1 MASQLQLCNSKDHFM
16 SVRLGINPI
25 GWTND
30 CMPWL
35 GDFISLDTCLKEAK
49 NAGFSG
55 VELGRKFPR
64 APKELAPILKRHGLK
79 LVSGWYSANLLERDA
94 KAEIAAMK
102 PHLTLLKSLGAEVM
116 VFAETT
122 GEIINQ
128 VGAPISRRPTVK
140 SAAEWKRLGSR
151 FTDVGAYM
159 RDDGVQMAVHHHM
172 GTVVE
177 SQADVDRLLEN
188 SGEAVGLLLDT
199 GHMTFAGGDPIAVAK
214 KYAARIKHVH
224 CKDIRRYALAACKQ
238 RDVSFSEAVLCGIF
252 TAPGDGL
259 VDFKSVFDVLAKAK
273 YNGWLVQEAE
283 QDPRVAHPASYAAL
297 GRAHLA
303 QLCAGAKLKLAA

>member
-1 MASQLQLCNSKDHFM
+1 M
-16 SVRLGINPI
+16 LG
-25 GWTND
+25 
-30 CMPWL
+30 
-35 GDFISLDTCLKEAK
+35 
-49 NAGFSG
+49 
-55 VELGRKFPR
+55 
-64 APKELAPILKRHGLK
+64 
-79 LVSGWYSANLLERDA
+79 
-94 KAEIAAMK
+94 
-102 PHLTLLKSLGAEVM
+102 
-116 VFAETT
+116 
-122 GEIINQ
+122 Q
-128 VGAPISRRPTVK
+128 
-140 SAAEWKRLGSR
+140 
-151 FTDVGAYM
+151 
-159 RDDGVQMAVHHHM
+159 GVQMAVHHHM

-188 SGEAVGLLLDT
+188 SGDAVGLLLDT
-199 GHMTFAGGDPIAVAK
+199 GHMTFAGGDPIAVAR

-273 YNGWLVQEAE
+273 YSGWLVQEAE

>member
-1 MASQLQLCNSKDHFM
+1 MT
-16 SVRLGINPI
+16 VRLGINPI

-35 GDFISLDTCLKEAK
+35 GDFISLDTCLAEARK
-49 NAGFSG
+49 AGFSG
-55 VELGRKFPR
+55 VELGRQVPG
-64 APKELAPILKRHGLK
+64 APKERAPILKRHGLK

-140 SAAEWKRLGSR
+140 NAAEWKRLGSR
-151 FTDVGAYM
+151 FTEVAAYM
-159 RDDGVQMAVHHHM
+159 RDEGVQMAVHHHM

-199 GHMTFAGGDPIAVAK
+199 GHMTFAGGDPIAVAR
-214 KYAARIKHVH
+214 KYASRIKHVH

-252 TAPGDGL
+252 TSPGDGL
-259 VDFKSVFDVLAKAK
+259 VDFQSVFDILAKAK
-273 YNGWLVQEAE
+273 YVGWPVQAAE
-283 QDPRVAHPASYAAL
+283 QDPRLATPACYATR
-297 GRAHLA
+297 GRAPLA
-303 QLCAGAKLKLAA
+303 QPCAGAKLKLAA

>member
-1 MASQLQLCNSKDHFM
+1 M

-35 GDFISLDTCLKEAK
+35 GDFISLDTCLAEAK
-49 NAGFSG
+49 TAGFSG

-64 APKELAPILKRHGLK
+64 SPKELAPILKKHGLK
-79 LVSGWYSANLLERDA
+79 LVSGWYSANLMERDA

-102 PHLTLLKSLGAEVM
+102 DHLTLLRQLGSEVM

-128 VGAPISRRPTVK
+128 VGAPISRRPKVNNAAGWK
-140 SAAEWKRLGSR
+140 SLGGR
-151 FTDVGAYM
+151 FTEVARYM
-159 RDDGVQMAVHHHM
+159 RDNGVQMAVHHHM

-199 GHMTFAGGDPIAVAK
+199 GHMTFAGGDPIAVAR
-214 KYAARIKHVH
+214 KYADRIKHVH
-224 CKDIRRYALAACKQ
+224 CKDIRRYALAACRQ

-259 VDFKSVFDVLAKAK
+259 VDFRSVFDILAKAK
-273 YNGWLVQEAE
+273 YSGWLVQEAE

-303 QLCAGAKLKLAA
+303 QLCAGARMKLAA

>member
-1 MASQLQLCNSKDHFM
+1 M

-35 GDFISLDTCLKEAK
+35 GDFISLDTCLDEVKA
-49 NAGFSG
+49 AGFAG

-64 APKELAPILKRHGLK
+64 KPKELAPVLERHGLQ

-140 SAAEWKRLGSR
+140 GAAEWKRLGRR
-151 FTDVGAYM
+151 FTEVAAYM
-159 RDDGVQMAVHHHM
+159 REHGVQMAVHHHM

-177 SQADVDRLLEN
+177 SQGDIDRLLEN
-188 SGEAVGLLLDT
+188 SGDSVGLLLDT
-199 GHMTFAGGDPIAVAK
+199 GHMTFAGGDPVAVAR
-214 KYAARIKHVH
+214 KYAPRIKHVH
-224 CKDIRRYALAACKQ
+224 CKDIRRYAFAACRQ

-252 TAPGDGL
+252 TAPGDGV
-259 VDFKSVFDVLAKAK
+259 VDFKSVFDVLAKAN
-273 YNGWLVQEAE
+273 YSGWLVQEAE

-297 GRAHLA
+297 GREHLA
-303 QLCAGAKLKLAA
+303 KLCAGAKIRLAA

>member
-1 MASQLQLCNSKDHFM
+1 M

-35 GDFISLDTCLKEAK
+35 GDFISLETCLKEAK
-49 NAGFSG
+49 AAGFSG

-64 APKELAPILKRHGLK
+64 STKELGPVLKKHGLK
-79 LVSGWYSANLLERDA
+79 LVSGWYSAALLERDA

-102 PHLTLLKSLGAEVM
+102 DHLTLLRSLGSEVM

-128 VGAPISRRPTVK
+128 VGAAISRRPK
-140 SAAEWKRLGSR
+140 IASAADWKRLGKR
-151 FTDVGAYM
+151 FTEVADYM
-159 RDDGVQMAVHHHM
+159 SDQGVQMAVHHHM

-177 SQADVDRLLEN
+177 TQQDVDRLLEN
-188 SGEAVGLLLDT
+188 SGDAVGLLLDT
-199 GHMTFAGGDPIAVAK
+199 GHMTFAGGDPIAVAR
-214 KYAARIKHVH
+214 KYADRIKHVH
-224 CKDIRRYALAACKQ
+224 CKDIRRYALAACRQ

-259 VDFKSVFDVLAKAK
+259 VDFKGVFDILAKAK
-273 YNGWLVQEAE
+273 YSGWMVQEAE

-297 GRAHLA
+297 GRAYLA
-303 QLCAGAKLKLAA
+303 ELCAGAKMKLAA

>member
-1 MASQLQLCNSKDHFM
+1 M

-35 GDFISLDTCLKEAK
+35 GDFISLDTCLAEARA
-49 NAGFSG
+49 AGFSG

-64 APKELAPILKRHGLK
+64 SAKELAPILKRHGLR
-79 LVSGWYSANLLERDA
+79 LVSGWYSASLLERDA
-94 KAEIAAMK
+94 RAEIAAMK
-102 PHLTLLKSLGAEVM
+102 DHLALLSGMGAEVM

-140 SAAEWKRLGSR
+140 NAAEWKRLGGR
-151 FTDVGAYM
+151 FTEVARYM
-159 RDDGVQMAVHHHM
+159 RDQGMQMAVHHHM

-177 SQADVDRLLEN
+177 SEQDVDRLLEN
-188 SGEAVGLLLDT
+188 SGDAVGLLLDT
-199 GHMTFAGGDPIAVAK
+199 GHMTFAGGDPIAVAR
-214 KYAARIKHVH
+214 KYAERIKHVH
-224 CKDIRRYALAACKQ
+224 CKDIRRYALAACRR

-259 VDFKSVFDVLAKAK
+259 VDFKGVFDILAKAR
-273 YNGWLVQEAE
+273 YSGWLVQEAE

-303 QLCAGAKLKLAA
+303 ELCAGAKLKLAA

>member
-1 MASQLQLCNSKDHFM
+1 M

-35 GDFISLDTCLKEAK
+35 GDFISLDTCLAEARK
-49 NAGFSG
+49 AGFSG

-64 APKELAPILKRHGLK
+64 SARELAPILKKHGLK
-79 LVSGWYSANLLERDA
+79 LVSGWYSANLMERDA
-94 KAEIAAMK
+94 RAEIAAMK
-102 PHLTLLKSLGAEVM
+102 DHLTLLRQLGSEVM
-116 VFAETT
+116 VFAETS

-128 VGAPISRRPTVK
+128 VGAPISRRPKVK
-140 SAAEWKRLGSR
+140 NAAGWKSLGSR
-151 FTDVGAYM
+151 FTEVARYM
-159 RDDGVQMAVHHHM
+159 RDNGVQMAVHHHM

-199 GHMTFAGGDPIAVAK
+199 GHMTFAGGDPIAVAR
-214 KYAARIKHVH
+214 KYADRIKHVH

-259 VDFKSVFDVLAKAK
+259 VDFKSVFDILAKGK
-273 YNGWLVQEAE
+273 YSGWLVQEAE

-297 GRAHLA
+297 GRAHMA

>member
-1 MASQLQLCNSKDHFM
+1 M
-16 SVRLGINPI
+16 SVRLGVNPI

-35 GDFISLDTCLKEAK
+35 GDFISLDTCLAEAK
-49 NAGFSG
+49 AAGFSG

-64 APKELAPILKRHGLK
+64 SPKALGPVLKRHGLK

-102 PHLTLLKSLGAEVM
+102 DHLALLRSLGAEIM

-128 VGAPISRRPTVK
+128 VGAPISRRPK
-140 SAAEWKRLGSR
+140 LRNGAAWKRLGTR
-151 FTDVGAYM
+151 FTEVARYM
-159 RDDGVQMAVHHHM
+159 GDHGVQMAVHHHM

-177 SQADVDRLLEN
+177 SQQDVDRLLEN
-188 SGEAVGLLLDT
+188 SGDAVGLLLDT
-199 GHMTFAGGDPIAVAK
+199 GHMTFAGGDPVAVAR
-214 KYAARIKHVH
+214 KYAGRIVHVH
-224 CKDIRRYALAACKQ
+224 CKDIRRYALAACRQ

-259 VDFKSVFDVLAKAK
+259 VDFKGVFDILSKAK
-273 YNGWLVQEAE
+273 YSGWLVQEAE

-303 QLCAGAKLKLAA
+303 QLCAGAKMKLAA

>member
-1 MASQLQLCNSKDHFM
+1 M

-35 GDFISLDTCLKEAK
+35 GDFISLDTCLAEARK
-49 NAGFSG
+49 AGFSG

-64 APKELAPILKRHGLK
+64 SARELAPILKKHGLK
-79 LVSGWYSANLLERDA
+79 LVSGWYSANLMERDA
-94 KAEIAAMK
+94 RAEIAAMK
-102 PHLTLLKSLGAEVM
+102 DHLTLLRQLGSEVM
-116 VFAETT
+116 VFAETS

-128 VGAPISRRPTVK
+128 VGAPISRRPKVK
-140 SAAEWKRLGSR
+140 NAAGWKSLGSR
-151 FTDVGAYM
+151 FTEVARYM
-159 RDDGVQMAVHHHM
+159 RDNGVQMAVHHHM

-177 SQADVDRLLEN
+177 SQADVDRLLDN

-214 KYAARIKHVH
+214 KYADRIKHVH
-224 CKDIRRYALAACKQ
+224 CKDIRRYALAACRQ

-259 VDFKSVFDVLAKAK
+259 VDFKSVFDILAKAK
-273 YNGWLVQEAE
+273 YSGWLVQEAE

-297 GRAHLA
+297 GRAHMA
-303 QLCAGAKLKLAA
+303 QLCAGAKMKLAA

>member
-1 MASQLQLCNSKDHFM
+1 M

-35 GDFISLDTCLKEAK
+35 GDFISLDTCLAEAK
-49 NAGFSG
+49 QAGFSG

-64 APKELAPILKRHGLK
+64 SARQLAPILKRHDLK

-102 PHLTLLKSLGAEVM
+102 GHLDLLRSLGAEVM

-128 VGAPISRRPTVK
+128 VGAPISRRPK
-140 SAAEWKRLGSR
+140 LASAAEWKRLGTR
-151 FTDVGAYM
+151 FTEVASYM
-159 RDDGVQMAVHHHM
+159 RDEGIQMAVHHHM

-177 SQADVDRLLEN
+177 SQQDVDRLLDN
-188 SGEAVGLLLDT
+188 SGDAVGLLLDT

-214 KYAARIKHVH
+214 RYAARIKHVH
-224 CKDIRRYALAACKQ
+224 CKDIRRYALAACRQ

-259 VDFKSVFDVLAKAK
+259 VNFKGVFDVLAKAR
-273 YNGWLVQEAE
+273 YSGWLVQEAE
-283 QDPRVAHPASYAAL
+283 QDPRVAHPATYAAL

-303 QLCAGAKLKLAA
+303 QLCAGARMRVAA

>member
-1 MASQLQLCNSKDHFM
+1 M

-35 GDFISLDTCLKEAK
+35 GDFISLDTCLKEARD
-49 NAGFSG
+49 AGFSG

-102 PHLTLLKSLGAEVM
+102 PHLALLKSLGAEVM

-151 FTDVGAYM
+151 FTDVAAYM
-159 RDDGVQMAVHHHM
+159 RDEGVQMAVHHHM

-199 GHMTFAGGDPIAVAK
+199 GHMTFAGGDPIAVAR
-214 KYAARIKHVH
+214 KYAGRIKHVH

-238 RDVSFSEAVLCGIF
+238 RDVSFSEAAGEF
-252 TAPGDGL
+252 TGEGL
-259 VDFKSVFDVLAKAK
+259 IPD
-273 YNGWLVQEAE
+273 
-283 QDPRVAHPASYAAL
+283 
-297 GRAHLA
+297 
-303 QLCAGAKLKLAA
+303 

>member
-1 MASQLQLCNSKDHFM
+1 M

-35 GDFISLDTCLKEAK
+35 GDFISLDTCLAEAK
-49 NAGFSG
+49 AAGFSG

-64 APKELAPILKRHGLK
+64 APKQLAPILKRHGLK
-79 LVSGWYSANLLERDA
+79 LVSGWYSAALLERDA

-102 PHLTLLKSLGAEVM
+102 DHLTLLKSLGAEVM

-128 VGAPISRRPTVK
+128 VGAPISRRPALN
-140 SAAEWKRLGSR
+140 SATEWKRLGAR
-151 FTDVGAYM
+151 FTEVASYM
-159 RDDGVQMAVHHHM
+159 RDQGVQMAVHHHM

-177 SQADVDRLLEN
+177 SQQDVDRLLEN

-199 GHMTFAGGDPIAVAK
+199 GHMTFAGGDPVAVAR
-214 KYAARIKHVH
+214 KYAQRIVHVH
-224 CKDIRRYALAACKQ
+224 CKDIRRYALATCRK

-259 VDFKSVFDVLAKAK
+259 VDFRSVFEILSKAK
-273 YNGWLVQEAE
+273 YSGWLVQEAE

-303 QLCAGAKLKLAA
+303 ELCAGAKMKLAA

>member
-1 MASQLQLCNSKDHFM
+1 M

-35 GDFISLDTCLKEAK
+35 GDFISLDTCLAEARK
-49 NAGFSG
+49 AGFSG

-64 APKELAPILKRHGLK
+64 SPKELAPVLKKHGLK

-94 KAEIAAMK
+94 RSEIVAMK
-102 PHLTLLKSLGAEVM
+102 DHLTLLRSMGSDVM

-128 VGAPISRRPTVK
+128 VGAPISRRPK
-140 SAAEWKRLGSR
+140 LKNAADWKRLGSR
-151 FTDVGAYM
+151 FTEVARYM
-159 RDDGVQMAVHHHM
+159 RDNGVQMAVHHHM

-177 SQADVDRLLEN
+177 SQADVDRLMEN
-188 SGEAVGLLLDT
+188 SGKEVGLLLDT
-199 GHMTFAGGDPIAVAK
+199 GHMTFAGGDPIAVAR
-214 KYAARIKHVH
+214 KYADRIRHVH
-224 CKDIRRYALAACKQ
+224 CKDIRRYALAACRQ

-259 VDFKSVFDVLAKAK
+259 VDFKSVFDILAKAK
-273 YNGWLVQEAE
+273 YRGWLVQEAE
-283 QDPRVAHPASYAAL
+283 QDPRVAHPASYATL
-297 GRAHLA
+297 GRAHMA

>member
-1 MASQLQLCNSKDHFM
+1 M

-35 GDFISLDTCLKEAK
+35 GDFISLETCLKEAK
-49 NAGFSG
+49 AAGFSG

-64 APKELAPILKRHGLK
+64 SAKELGPVLKKHGLD
-79 LVSGWYSANLLERDA
+79 LVSGWYSAALLERDA

-102 PHLTLLKSLGAEVM
+102 DHLTLLRSLGSEVM

-128 VGAPISRRPTVK
+128 VGAPMSRRPK
-140 SAAEWKRLGSR
+140 IASAADWKRLGKR
-151 FTDVGAYM
+151 FTEVAEYM
-159 RDDGVQMAVHHHM
+159 RDQGVQMAVHHHM

-177 SQADVDRLLEN
+177 TQQDVDRLLEN

-199 GHMTFAGGDPIAVAK
+199 GHMTFAGGDPIAVAR
-214 KYAARIKHVH
+214 KYADRIKHVH
-224 CKDIRRYALAACKQ
+224 CKDIRRYALAACRQ

-259 VDFKSVFDVLAKAK
+259 VDFRSVFDILAKAK
-273 YNGWLVQEAE
+273 YSGWLVQEAE
-283 QDPRVAHPASYAAL
+283 QDPRVAHPASYATL

-303 QLCAGAKLKLAA
+303 ELCAGAKMKLAA

>member
-1 MASQLQLCNSKDHFM
+1 M

-49 NAGFSG
+49 SAGFSG

-64 APKELAPILKRHGLK
+64 SAKELGPILKKYGLK
-79 LVSGWYSANLLERDA
+79 LVSGWYSANLMERDA

-102 PHLTLLKSLGAEVM
+102 DHLSLLRSLGAEVM

-122 GEIINQ
+122 GEIINHA
-128 VGAPISRRPTVK
+128 GAPISRRPKVK
-140 SAAEWKRLGSR
+140 NAAEWRRLGSR
-151 FTDVGAYM
+151 FTEVARYM
-159 RDDGVQMAVHHHM
+159 SDNGVQMAVHHHM

-199 GHMTFAGGDPIAVAK
+199 GHMTFAGGDPIAVAR
-214 KYAARIKHVH
+214 KYADQIVHVH
-224 CKDIRRYALAACKQ
+224 CKDIRRYALAACRQ

-259 VDFKSVFDVLAKAK
+259 VDFKAVFDILSKAK
-273 YNGWLVQEAE
+273 YDGWLVQEAE

-303 QLCAGAKLKLAA
+303 ELCAGAKLKLAA

>member
-1 MASQLQLCNSKDHFM
+1 M
-16 SVRLGINPI
+16 SVTLGINPI

-35 GDFISLDTCLKEAK
+35 GDFISLDTCLAEAK
-49 NAGFSG
+49 AAGFSG

-64 APKELAPILKRHGLK
+64 STKALGPILKRHGLA

-94 KAEIAAMK
+94 KTEIAAMK
-102 PHLTLLKSLGAEVM
+102 DHLALLRGLGAKVM

-128 VGAPISRRPTVK
+128 VGAPISRRPVIK

-151 FTDVGAYM
+151 FTEVAAYM
-159 RDDGVQMAVHHHM
+159 SDQGIQMAVHHHM
-172 GTVVE
+172 GTVIE
-177 SQADVDRLLEN
+177 SPQDVDRLLDN
-188 SGEAVGLLLDT
+188 SGDAVGLLLDT
-199 GHMTFAGGDPIAVAK
+199 GHMTFAGGDPIAVAR
-214 KYAARIKHVH
+214 KYASRIKHVH
-224 CKDIRRYALAACKQ
+224 CKDIRRYALAACRQ

-259 VDFKSVFDVLAKAK
+259 VDFKGVFDILAKAK
-273 YNGWLVQEAE
+273 YSGWLVQEAE
-283 QDPRVAHPASYAAL
+283 QDPRIAHPASYAAL

-303 QLCAGAKLKLAA
+303 QLCAGAKMKLAA

>member
-1 MASQLQLCNSKDHFM
+1 M

-35 GDFISLDTCLKEAK
+35 GDFISLDTCLKEAEA
-49 NAGFSG
+49 AGFTG

-64 APKELAPILKRHGLK
+64 SAKELAPILKKHGLK
-79 LVSGWYSANLLERDA
+79 LVSGWYSANLMERDA

-102 PHLTLLKSLGAEVM
+102 NHLTLLRSLGSEVM

-128 VGAPISRRPTVK
+128 VGAPISARPKVK
-140 SAAEWKRLGSR
+140 NAAEWKKLGSR
-151 FTDVGAYM
+151 FAEVARYM
-159 RDDGVQMAVHHHM
+159 KDNGVQMAVHHHM

-177 SQADVDRLLEN
+177 SSQDVDRLLEN
-188 SGEAVGLLLDT
+188 SGKEVGLLLDT
-199 GHMTFAGGDPIAVAK
+199 GHMTFAGGDPVAVAR
-214 KYAARIKHVH
+214 KYANRIVHVH
-224 CKDIRRYALAACKQ
+224 CKDIRRYALAACRR

-259 VDFKSVFDVLAKAK
+259 VDFKAVFDILSKAK
-273 YNGWLVQEAE
+273 YSGWLVQEAE
-283 QDPRVAHPASYAAL
+283 QDPRVAHPSTYAAL

-303 QLCAGAKLKLAA
+303 ELCAGAKLKLAA

>member
-1 MASQLQLCNSKDHFM
+1 
-16 SVRLGINPI
+16 
-25 GWTND
+25 
-30 CMPWL
+30 
-35 GDFISLDTCLKEAK
+35 
-49 NAGFSG
+49 
-55 VELGRKFPR
+55 
-64 APKELAPILKRHGLK
+64 
-79 LVSGWYSANLLERDA
+79 
-94 KAEIAAMK
+94 
-102 PHLTLLKSLGAEVM
+102 M

-140 SAAEWKRLGSR
+140 NAAEWKRLGSR
-151 FTDVGAYM
+151 FTEVAAYM
-159 RDDGVQMAVHHHM
+159 HDQGVQMAVHHHM

-199 GHMTFAGGDPIAVAK
+199 GHMTFAGGDPIAVAR

-273 YNGWLVQEAE
+273 YSGWLVQEAE